1 MQSDLLLRSPAL
13 PRLDI
18 DRWAYTFMTSL
29 FALTAVVGF
38 APRSAAILAGML
50 PSPPLSVHV
59 HAALMCLWLL
69 LLVSQSALVAGR
81 ARYLHATLGLASL
94 VLVPV
99 IVATMILATLDTYAL
114 MQAAGAGTLG
124 SSILLLQI
132 RSVLLFSL
140 FFVWGFR
147 TRRSDRA
154 THKRMMLLCTFVILD
169 AAVARMNWLPF
180 NDITVTISWTFLYQL
195 LLLLPVL
202 VYDYLR
208 FGRVHGAWLL
218 GLALYVPFMLL
229 SSALWLSPAWHTF
242 ASGLLGY

>member
-1 MQSDLLLRSPAL
+1 MQSDLLLHSPAL

-29 FALTAVVGF
+29 FALIAVVGF

-50 PSPPLSVHV
+50 PNPPLSVHV

-81 ARYLHATLGLASL
+81 QRHLHATLGLASL
-94 VLVPV
+94 VLVPA

-114 MQAAGAGTLG
+114 MQAAGAGLLG

-180 NDITVTISWTFLYQL
+180 NDITQSISWTFVYQFL
-195 LLLLPVL
+195 LLVPAL

-208 FGRVHGAWLL
+208 FGRVHGAWLV
-218 GLALYVPFMLL
+218 GLALYAPFMLL
-229 SSALWLSPAWHTF
+229 SDALWLSPAWHAI

>member
-1 MQSDLLLRSPAL
+1 AGKDNNTTIPREVSMQSDLLLRSPAL

-38 APRSAAILAGML
+38 APRSAAILPGML
-50 PSPPLSVHV
+50 PNPPLSVHV

-114 MQAAGAGTLG
+114 MQAAG
-124 SSILLLQI
+124 
-132 RSVLLFSL
+132 
-140 FFVWGFR
+140 
-147 TRRSDRA
+147 
-154 THKRMMLLCTFVILD
+154 
-169 AAVARMNWLPF
+169 
-180 NDITVTISWTFLYQL
+180 
-195 LLLLPVL
+195 
-202 VYDYLR
+202 
-208 FGRVHGAWLL
+208 
-218 GLALYVPFMLL
+218 
-229 SSALWLSPAWHTF
+229 
-242 ASGLLGY
+242 